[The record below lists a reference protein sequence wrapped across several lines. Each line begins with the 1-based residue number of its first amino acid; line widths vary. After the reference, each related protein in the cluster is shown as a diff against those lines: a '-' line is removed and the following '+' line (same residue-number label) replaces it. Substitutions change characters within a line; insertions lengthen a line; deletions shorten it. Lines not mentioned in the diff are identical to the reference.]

1 MEMIYYTL
9 AGIVLYFAADWILD
23 RIEQTIGHRFSHR
36 NVLFFVI
43 ILLLS
48 VGTFQL
54 LQSLLPVPPTSG

>member
-23 RIEQTIGHRFSHR
+23 RIEQAIGHRFSHR